1 MIEYTPITSLPP
13 EPLDLQLL
21 TVPQAAEI
29 LGISKSLLY
38 QLVSRGDVKSIRI
51 GRLIRIKMEDLLQFL
66 EEGSP

>member
-1 MIEYTPITSLPP
+1 MIEYTPITSLTP
-13 EPLDLQLL
+13 EPLNIQLL

-51 GRLIRIKMEDLLQFL
+51 GRLIRIKTEDLLQFL